1 MKKEEMNKS
10 VKKEKTKKKEK
21 YKLIENEKLKKIEL
35 VVSLI
40 VGIINGTGVG
50 EWLANTISPL
60 ASSLPGIT

>member
-40 VGIINGTGVG
+40 VGIIFLV
-50 EWLANTISPL
+50 LSRIC
-60 ASSLPGIT
+60 SSE